1 MKTDNLNQGN
11 VFEDFK
17 EQSIKGSNKF
27 DHDLYHEEDDIAEK
41 VIRVKRVSM
50 AKEEKWKIIFDG
62 KVLFIIDGSKVSKK
76 ERNYLKTVDGF
87 NFILQEAKT
96 GIKSFGKS
104 GQNLAW
110 TKLKTGGFPTRSLHY
125 YVFSGG
131 ANGYF
136 SNWRAAQPANQIFN
150 GEAITQVVPTPEGIQ
165 SRDAIIARDAAALAA
180 WVRSQP

>member
-96 GIKSFGKS
+96 GIKSLNNFR
-104 GQNLAW
+104 A
-110 TKLKTGGFPTRSLHY
+110 KLKKIIDAWLSLFHDY
-125 YVFSGG
+125 ITLTTQR
-131 ANGYF
+131 GY
-136 SNWRAAQPANQIFN
+136 
-150 GEAITQVVPTPEGIQ
+150 
-165 SRDAIIARDAAALAA
+165 
-180 WVRSQP
+180 